1 METHIFRR
9 VLGDLSETLRKLCF
23 STKFP
28 HQPIKWNNG
37 ILRSVKAKADYKKK
51 RRQSNIASAC

>member
-9 VLGDLSETLRKLCF
+9 VSGDLSETLRKLCF
-23 STKFP
+23 STNFP

-37 ILRSVKAKADYKKK
+37 ILRSVKQKQIIRKKD
-51 RRQSNIASAC
+51 ASPT